1 MNGTIRHGKLYFLA
15 PEGWL
20 VTTLICRTE
29 PKNRNSS
36 IVRKLKTKQEM
47 HRRNGP
53 VTKSWSQSWGRK
65 ILYGVKD
72 CKKEVGFKPALKE
85 WGTSGWWELWVDKW
99 RRCRIVAKKV
109 SQRQYEI
116 RLTETSIDS
125 WLTNKV
131 RHIQRNNHELI
142 LNKVGSR
149 ARMTRDEE
157 QMLQWVRTDMRLC
170 RWDL

>member
-65 ILYGVKD
+65 VLYGVKD

-99 RRCRIVAKKV
+99 RRCRIVAKKI
-109 SQRQYEI
+109 SQRQSEI
-116 RLTETSIDS
+116 RSTETSRQLINKQGQAYPKEQS
-125 WLTNKV
+125 WTYTQQGWWPSKSDERWRANAAVSLN
-131 RHIQRNNHELI
+131 RYEIMEL
-142 LNKVGSR
+142 
-149 ARMTRDEE
+149 
-157 QMLQWVRTDMRLC
+157 
-170 RWDL
+170 